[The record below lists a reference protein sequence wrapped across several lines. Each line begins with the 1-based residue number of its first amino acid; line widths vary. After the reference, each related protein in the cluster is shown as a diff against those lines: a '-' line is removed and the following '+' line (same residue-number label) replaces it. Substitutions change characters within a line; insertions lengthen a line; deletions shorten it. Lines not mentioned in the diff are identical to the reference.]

1 MTDPTARDRIL
12 TELAAQQTQQRQHH
26 VNQLADLYTR
36 ITELRAAL
44 KTTEQTYRATYRRAT
59 TSGLITGP
67 QLRSLGL
74 PPIDA
79 RPRPRPTPTTAT
91 NSAAKVADHQQG

>member
-26 VNQLADLYTR
+26 VNQLAELHTR

-79 RPRPRPTPTTAT
+79 RPRRRPTPTTAT